1 MRPYVDEEA
10 CIGCGTCEEVCPAT
24 PDVFEIKL
32 KSHVIHPEACI
43 ECGACVDNCPTSAIE
58 LKD

>member
-1 MRPYVDEEA
+1 MRPYVDKEA
-10 CIGCGTCEEVCPAT
+10 CIGCSTCIEVCPAV
-24 PDVFEIKL
+24 PNVFFVKL
-32 KSHVIHPEACI
+32 KSEVVHPEACI